1 MQLLRRLYITLLRN
15 LRHQYLEDLLEMQA
29 ICTLLCGI
37 HSPAQKQVWALN
49 RSGTSCSAAQ
59 GSHDV

>member
-1 MQLLRRLYITLLRN
+1 MQLLRRIYITLLRN

-37 HSPAQKQVWALN
+37 HSPAKKQVW
-49 RSGTSCSAAQ
+49 
-59 GSHDV
+59 GSESLRNILLCCPVQP